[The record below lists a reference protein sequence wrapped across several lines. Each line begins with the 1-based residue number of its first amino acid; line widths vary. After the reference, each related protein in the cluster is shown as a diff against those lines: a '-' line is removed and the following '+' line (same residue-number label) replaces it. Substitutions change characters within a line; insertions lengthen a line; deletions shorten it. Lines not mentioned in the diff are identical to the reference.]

1 MNRLLLAAA
10 VAFMLPASTS
20 AGAVPTADLC
30 EALFV
35 PEDYGLT
42 CSVQEHAE
50 AAPWQVVVEPIEGPF
65 RRFSRLTVVPV
76 EEHVSRPP
84 HWLRERV
91 KLDLS
96 DVDQSLRDMFKGP
109 DNPFSGELVSTYLE
123 TMLDLVEAVASAPLV
138 GCEEAHPL
146 AHEDGWEV
154 ECEWGM
160 GGIEKYQTMRLV
172 RRDDRFYLITM
183 ESMNPRRMRHLAA
196 VANSFEGAPSS
207 H

>member
-1 MNRLLLAAA
+1 MSRLLLVAAL
-10 VAFMLPASTS
+10 AFVLPVSTS
-20 AGAVPTADLC
+20 ADAAPTPNPC

-35 PEDYGLT
+35 PDDYGLT
-42 CSVQEHAE
+42 CSVQERAD
-50 AAPWQVVVEPIEGPF
+50 AAPWQAVVEPTEGPF
-65 RRFSRLTVVPV
+65 RRFSRLTIAPV
-76 EEHVSRPP
+76 EEDVPHPA
-84 HWLRERV
+84 HWLRDRV

-96 DVDQSLRDMFKGP
+96 DVDDSLRDMFRSP
-109 DNPFSGELVSTYLE
+109 DNPFSGDLVSTYLE

-154 ECEWGM
+154 ECAWGM

-172 RRDDRFYLITM
+172 RRGEAFYLITM

-196 VANSFEGAPSS
+196 VANSFEGTPNSP
-207 H
+207 